1 MKWSFLLA
9 APLAAFL
16 FGSTD
21 AYALESRVETSTG
34 SSVKSAAGKKS
45 SAKKKAGKKKRKAK
59 RKAKR
64 SDDAEPSGGGSIED
78 PLASDY
84 AKGASPDDGSGPLL
98 YRNGSGDD
106 AASGGARKSDTSRSK
121 SRSRDAGAAPR
132 GSRPA
137 APGRAEAGKVGG
149 RIGAVPAEETA
160 DLCKEY
166 YPRSRRDIK
175 ESLDRILDGAAAGQ
189 GVGAE
194 VVGCCNLVNAYR
206 YLCGLSAD
214 VKPDDALTQRA
225 EAFIA
230 DASAQGR
237 ADGSLQMKH
246 QCNIILCSPGDE
258 TVEAFNASFSDVAV
272 PKSEQCAFRGG
283 YMVPGLK
290 AIGVARGPVTS
301 AEHCV
306 AACVEAGPAPVRKA
320 WTMPGEG
327 FFPAQ
332 YLQGRIWSLYT
343 DGHLGVSLH
352 TAKVRVW
359 KLAERPTAPLDPD
372 KMPEDAVPVEVRS
385 VNGTDRG
392 VDFEPVLP
400 EFVPGEPNIYAVSVS
415 TRATRPG
422 ADGREVPVFEHFY
435 IVDLF

>member
-9 APLAAFL
+9 ALLAVFL
-16 FGSTD
+16 LVSTD
-21 AYALESRVETSTG
+21 VYALESRVETQTDST
-34 SSVKSAAGKKS
+34 VTSASGKKS
-45 SAKKKAGKKKRKAK
+45 SAKKRGGKNKLKS
-59 RKAKR
+59 KR
-64 SDDAEPSGGGSIED
+64 SDEAAWSGGGSIED

-84 AKGASPDDGSGPLL
+84 AKGASPDDGSGPRI
-98 YRNGSGDD
+98 YRNGAGDD
-106 AASGGARKSDTSRSK
+106 AASGGSRKSGNG
-121 SRSRDAGAAPR
+121 RSREAGAAPR
-132 GSRPA
+132 GSRPS
-137 APGRAEAGKVGG
+137 APVNAEVGRGVG
-149 RIGAVPAEETA
+149 RIGAVPVEEAA

-175 ESLDRILDGAAAGQ
+175 ESLDRILSGSQPAQGAD
-189 GVGAE
+189 E
-194 VVGCCNLVNAYR
+194 ELIGCCKVVNAYR
-206 YLCGLSAD
+206 YLCGLSSD
-214 VKPDDALTQRA
+214 VKPDDALTKRA

-230 DASAQGR
+230 EASAQGK
-237 ADGSLQMKH
+237 ADASLQMKH
-246 QCNIILCSPGDE
+246 QCNIILCSPGDD

-290 AIGVARGPVTS
+290 AIGVARGS
-301 AEHCV
+301 ISAAEHCV
-306 AACVEAGPAPVRKA
+306 AACVEAEAAPVRKA
-320 WTMPGEG
+320 WTMPGAG

-372 KMPEDAVPVEVRS
+372 KMPEDAVPLEVLS

-400 EFVPGEPNIYAVSVS
+400 DFVPGEPNVYAVSIS
-415 TRATRPG
+415 TRATRPD